1 MLFVMQQLGDD
12 IYAMKQHL
20 WTQVLMGLPSLKKE
34 IVDKHMTKEFEG
46 IINKTYARMKK
57 DPVPMSEEEA
67 KRTGQ

>member
-1 MLFVMQQLGDD
+1 MDSTLRMADINNEHMLFVMQQLGDD

-46 IINKTYARMKK
+46 IINKT
-57 DPVPMSEEEA
+57 
-67 KRTGQ
+67 